1 MQPRRRYPSDLSDAR
16 WELIRPTLQAWRDA
30 RAGIRRP
37 THDLRDLMDAILYVD
52 RTGIPWRYLPHDFPP
67 HQTVYGYFARWEAD
81 GIFDQ
86 LTGLLRRLVRE
97 QEERTA
103 EPSACLLDSQTVKT
117 SANVRLADQGFDPA
131 KKIAGRKRHI
141 ATDTLGL
148 LLAVLVTAA
157 GVHDSTG
164 GAHLLDQIAAH
175 HPGISKAWADSGYKN
190 TVIEHAATRGID
202 LEVVRRTAPSRTFA
216 VQPRRWVV
224 ERTLGWLMHHRRLAR
239 DYETHPHRSAAM
251 IHLAAIDLMS
261 RRLTHETT
269 PNWRGT

>member
-16 WELIRPTLQAWRDA
+16 WDLIRPTLQAWRDA

-67 HQTVYGYFARWEAD
+67 WQSVYGYFAKWEAD

-97 QEERTA
+97 NEGRSA
-103 EPSACLLDSQTVKT
+103 EPSACLLDSQTIKT
-117 SANVRLADQGFDPA
+117 SATVHLADQGFDPA
-131 KKIAGRKRHI
+131 KKIAGRKRHL

-164 GAHLLDQIAAH
+164 GTHLLDHLAVH
-175 HPGISKAWADSGYKN
+175 HPGIAKAWADSGYKRA
-190 TVIEHAATRGID
+190 VIEHAATRGID
-202 LEVVRRTAPSRTFA
+202 LEVVHRTAPSRTFT

-239 DYETHPHRSAAM
+239 DYETLPARSEAM
-251 IHLAAIDLMS
+251 IQLD
-261 RRLTHETT
+261 E
-269 PNWRGT
+269 